1 MSAVVEGFRTS
12 ADREGKPHSF
22 THRRSLL
29 GWWRRLLEFSRRT
42 GAMDD
47 IPGSF
52 ALDLRSHTIAQVET
66 SEDDFG
72 RTIPEHVIA
81 QLDQHLELLGRHS
94 TYSAPGW
101 NPDDYAMMYQTVYQ
115 IIRDTGRRPSEI
127 VGLKRSCLDWVDGKP
142 TLVYDNRKRRRMGRR
157 LPISTATATVIDQWL
172 DHLQSLSVP
181 DTLCD
186 WLFPTPGTRNNIRR
200 GHLSGAQ
207 FGSRAFAIWIDAIPE
222 LVDERLDDDGN
233 PALYDRSMITPY
245 GLRHSYAQ
253 RHADNGTPVD
263 VLRELMD
270 HRSVDTTMGYFS
282 VTLKRKRQATEEISK
297 FAIDRH
303 GRPADSRR

>member
-1 MSAVVEGFRTS
+1 MTTLRHTVHAAEIASRQLSLRTNGDHPELLDHGDMSAVVEGFRTS

-115 IIRDTGRRPSEI
+115 IIR
-127 VGLKRSCLDWVDGKP
+127 
-142 TLVYDNRKRRRMGRR
+142 
-157 LPISTATATVIDQWL
+157 
-172 DHLQSLSVP
+172 
-181 DTLCD
+181 
-186 WLFPTPGTRNNIRR
+186 
-200 GHLSGAQ
+200 
-207 FGSRAFAIWIDAIPE
+207 
-222 LVDERLDDDGN
+222 
-233 PALYDRSMITPY
+233 
-245 GLRHSYAQ
+245 
-253 RHADNGTPVD
+253 TPVD
-263 VLRELMD
+263 ARV
-270 HRSVDTTMGYFS
+270 RSSGSNAHAWTGSTASPHSSTTTVNVAEWGVDCRS
-282 VTLKRKRQATEEISK
+282 ALQRQ
-297 FAIDRH
+297 
-303 GRPADSRR
+303 P